1 MGLPADVEC
10 PGRGGFRMTTKFL
23 SSRYRTRWSAT
34 SFAMISSPCLN
45 RRRPSRCRARLS
57 ARRSSSGSA
66 GDSLAASRHRPCGEA
81 RPVSRTDQERPESVL
96 RHSHRGIHPDAMPD
110 RSYPAVQALV
120 RRVQRVAANRPD
132 PAHILAQ
139 TISMAGTIGMDPDVV
154 LGILV
159 EGAVQ
164 TLIRQIPAELQA
176 ETAATLIELLEERLK
191 AHGLP
196 GGDR

>member
-1 MGLPADVEC
+1 M
-10 PGRGGFRMTTKFL
+10 
-23 SSRYRTRWSAT
+23 
-34 SFAMISSPCLN
+34 
-45 RRRPSRCRARLS
+45 RCC
-57 ARRSSSGSA
+57 
-66 GDSLAASRHRPCGEA
+66 HW
-81 RPVSRTDQERPESVL
+81 
-96 RHSHRGIHPDAMPD
+96 GIHPDAMPD

-120 RRVQRVAANRPD
+120 RRVQRAAANRPD

-164 TLIRQIPAELQA
+164 TLIRQIPAERQA
-176 ETAATLIELLEERLK
+176 ETAATLIELLEERLR